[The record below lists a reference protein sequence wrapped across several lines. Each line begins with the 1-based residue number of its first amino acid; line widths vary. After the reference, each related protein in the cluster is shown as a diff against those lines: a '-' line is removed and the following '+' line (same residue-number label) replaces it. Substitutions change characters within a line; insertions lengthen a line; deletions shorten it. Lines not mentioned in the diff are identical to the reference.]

1 MLECSACIRR
11 CIRTVLAEVL
21 HTNRLRPYVRLT
33 PPSLAPSPH
42 RRGYASEAVPLEN
55 PPIPHP
61 AIDVGITKPHV
72 SSSNR
77 PAKQDEAFSR
87 HTLEQEVRW
96 LRDPLKLGD
105 HTVKLLRQNEP
116 QKALAIVR
124 LASKDVECT
133 VSWNHI
139 IDYFMSKGNVT
150 DAVKFYN
157 EVRLCSSI
165 HASMHL
171 CPKAETCH
179 R

>member
-1 MLECSACIRR
+1 MLDCNACIRR
-11 CIRTVLAEVL
+11 CIRTVLADSF
-21 HTNRLRPYVRLT
+21 HTNHSRIHNRSKT
-33 PPSLAPSPH
+33 PITSYSRH
-42 RRGYASEAVPLEN
+42 RRGYASEAIPLEN
-55 PPIPHP
+55 APTPSPT
-61 AIDVGITKPHV
+61 IDLGITKPHV
-72 SSSNR
+72 SKSNR
-77 PAKQDEAFSR
+77 PVKQDQAFSR
-87 HTLEQEVRW
+87 HSLEQELRW

-139 IDYFMSKGNVT
+139 IDYFMSKGNVS

-157 EVRLCSSI
+157 EVRLWFPVNRLISR
-165 HASMHL
+165 AD
-171 CPKAETCH
+171 TCH